1 MSGGP
6 EMQRLNRSVFSA
18 VERPVKVVQFGE
30 GNFLRAFVD
39 WILQDLN
46 DNKIINADVVV
57 VQPTPTGRVKDLAEQ
72 DGLYTVCLEGI
83 NNGEKVQ
90 SRRVIDVL
98 RDFVDPYTQYEKY
111 LGLAGS
117 DDLEVVVSNTTE
129 AGIALDETD
138 TDFSVCPKSFPGKLL
153 AFLKARYDCFGG
165 AADKGLAIVPCE
177 LIDHNGD
184 ELKRVLN
191 ELAKINNMDGAFI
204 DWLNNANH
212 FTNTLVD
219 RIVPGYPRDNAAE
232 ICEAMGF
239 EDTSIVKGEIF
250 HLWVLQKEPF
260 VQERLPADK
269 SGLNVI
275 FADDI
280 TPYKQRKV
288 KILNGSHTSMVPIAY
303 LCGIDTVRE
312 AVTDEDVGKFIRELV
327 NEEIKPTIDLPADEM
342 NAFASAV
349 MERFMNPYIRHELMS
364 IALNSTTKFRTR
376 LLPSYNDYRAKFGKS
391 PKHILFALASMIVF
405 FRGKRGD
412 ADIALKDDAAYLEF
426 WKDVWQLSDC
436 GSIAEKVLY
445 AADIWQQSLADDDNV
460 SVVAGYIKNIVENG
474 ERAALKDFLG
484 E

>member
-1 MSGGP
+1 MK
-6 EMQRLNRSVFSA
+6 RLNRTNFPT
-18 VERPVKVVQFGE
+18 ETRPIKVLQFGE

-46 DNKIINADVVV
+46 DNGVINANVAV
-57 VQPTPTGRVKDLAEQ
+57 VQPTPSGRVRDLAGQ

-83 NNGEKVQ
+83 ESGEKVQ
-90 SRRVIDVL
+90 KRRVIDVL
-98 RDFVDPYTQYEKY
+98 GDFVDPYTQYDKY
-111 LGLAGS
+111 LSLAKS
-117 DDLEVVVSNTTE
+117 TDLEVIVSNTTE
-129 AGIALDETD
+129 AGIALDPSD
-138 TDFSVCPKSFPGKLL
+138 TDFSVCPKSFPGKML

-184 ELKRVLN
+184 ELRRVLN
-191 ELAKINNMDGAFI
+191 ELAKINGMDGAFI
-204 DWLNNANH
+204 DWMNTANH
-212 FTNTLVD
+212 FTSTLVD
-219 RIVPGYPRDNAAE
+219 RIVPGYPRDNAAA
-232 ICEAMGF
+232 ICEEAGY

-260 VQERLPADK
+260 VQEKLPADK

-312 AVTDEDVGKFIRELV
+312 AVTDEDVGKFIRDLV

-412 ADIALKDDAAYLEF
+412 ADIELKDDAAYLEF
-426 WKDVWQLSDC
+426 WKKVWTLSDPAE
-436 GSIAEKVLY
+436 IAKTVLS
-445 AADIWQQSLADDDNV
+445 AADIWQQDLTDDDNV
-460 SVVAGYIKNIVENG
+460 SVVAGYIKSIVENG
-474 ERAALKDFLG
+474 ERAALKEFLG

>member
-1 MSGGP
+1 
-6 EMQRLNRSVFSA
+6 MQKLNRTVYSA
-18 VERPVKVVQFGE
+18 PERPIKVLQFGE

-39 WILQDLN
+39 WIIEDLN
-46 DNKIINADVVV
+46 EKGIINANVVV
-57 VQPTPTGRVKDLAEQ
+57 VQPTPTGRVQALSEQ
-72 DGLYTVCLEGI
+72 DGLYTLCLEGI
-83 NNGEKVQ
+83 ENGEKVQ

-98 RDFVDPYTQYEKY
+98 GDFVDPYTQYEKY
-111 LGLAGS
+111 LGYAS
-117 DDLEVVVSNTTE
+117 SEDLEVIVSNTTE
-129 AGIALDETD
+129 AGIALDTSD
-138 TDFSVCPKSFPGKLL
+138 TDFSACPKSFPGKLL
-153 AFLKARYDCFGG
+153 AFLKARYDHFAG

-191 ELAKINNMDGAFI
+191 ELAKINGMDGAFI
-204 DWLNNANH
+204 DWLNTANH
-212 FTNTLVD
+212 FTSTLVD
-219 RIVPGYPRDNAAE
+219 RIVPGYPRDNAAA
-232 ICEAMGF
+232 ICEETGF
-239 EDTSIVKGEIF
+239 EDNSIVKGEIF

-312 AVTDEDVGKFIRELV
+312 AVTDEDVGRFIRDLV
-327 NEEIKPTIDLPADEM
+327 NEEIKPTIELPADEM
-342 NAFASAV
+342 DAFASAV

-391 PKHILFALASMIVF
+391 PKHILFALASLIVF

-412 ADIALKDDAAYLEF
+412 ADIALKDDAAYLDF
-426 WKDVWQLSDC
+426 WKSVWELGEPDK
-436 GSIAEKVLY
+436 IAAKVLS
-445 AADIWQQSLADDDNV
+445 ADDIWQQSIADDDNV
-460 SVVAGYIKNIVENG
+460 NVVAGYIRSIVDKG
-474 ERAALKDFLG
+474 ERAALKEFLG